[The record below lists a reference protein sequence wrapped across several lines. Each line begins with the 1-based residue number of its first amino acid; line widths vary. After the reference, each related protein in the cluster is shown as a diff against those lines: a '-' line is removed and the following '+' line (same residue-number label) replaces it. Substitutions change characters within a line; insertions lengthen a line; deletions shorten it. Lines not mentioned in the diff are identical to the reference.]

1 MTAFDSDD
9 VDRVTTVDVSIEVLR
24 NEHAPQFDRDNIQ
37 LQLNE
42 TARIGEP
49 VLTLTASDE
58 DPADV
63 IQVAT
68 HRLLQRCHHL
78 TVFVQQLRSA
88 RRRTEVRQPRLQRIT
103 IDFLQKINKA
113 KLM

>member
-63 IQVAT
+63 IRYSIVGDVTARQFFFVDSAT
-68 HRLLQRCHHL
+68 GNVSLKRPLSESDASVF
-78 TVFVQQLRSA
+78 TVNIRDISY
-88 RRRTEVRQPRLQRIT
+88 
-103 IDFLQKINKA
+103 
-113 KLM
+113 